1 MYNSYVV
8 INVIDLTQLF
18 TGNINSIDIDS
29 IYNIK
34 DKITDKR
41 ILDITD
47 ISVKG
52 NVERKNDD
60 YFIKFNASGKILIND
75 SVSFDEI
82 WYPINMEF
90 DENLSDFCDFSKNY
104 LDIIEI
110 LCQNIVL
117 EVPLRYTIVK
127 NYDNI
132 KGEGW
137 KLVSEEELLK
147 NNPFSSLLNNED
159 RSD

>member
-1 MYNSYVV
+1 MNL
-8 INVIDLTQLF
+8 IDLTQLF
-18 TGNINSIDIDS
+18 TGSVDFINIDS

-34 DKITDKR
+34 DGITDKR
-41 ILDITD
+41 IHDVTD
-47 ISVKG
+47 ISVNG
-52 NVERKNDD
+52 VIERKNED
-60 YFIKFNASGKILIND
+60 YFIKMNASGKILIND
-75 SVSFDEI
+75 SVSFDEV

-117 EVPLRYTIVK
+117 EVPLRYTIVE
-127 NYDNI
+127 NYDSI
-132 KGEGW
+132 EGEGW

-147 NNPFSSLLNNED
+147 NNPFSSLLKNED